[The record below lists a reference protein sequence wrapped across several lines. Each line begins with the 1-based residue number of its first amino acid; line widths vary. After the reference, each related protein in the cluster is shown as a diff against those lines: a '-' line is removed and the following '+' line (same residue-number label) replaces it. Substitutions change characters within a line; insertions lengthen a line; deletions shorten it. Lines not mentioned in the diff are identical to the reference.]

1 MEAKLGLA
9 LVKICEF
16 PFIYSYFLPIILGIF
31 LWRKKQLSRPAI
43 YLVVYIMVLFLEDYF
58 HGFFAVLYRNNL
70 WVGRIG
76 LYFET
81 LFVALFFGYYL
92 KEQVLRRIYFVCTVV
107 CLSVIT
113 YFNTK
118 ADWMEHV
125 DLELLIYYINLFIVV
140 TLYYIQVYKDEQI
153 QNIFFDLGFLVGS
166 VLIISVS
173 FVLLHN
179 LFYNFTAFSQDSRII
194 SIYKI
199 LSNINIYKIIGYNIL
214 FTVVLWV
221 TRVSPK

>member
-9 LVKICEF
+9 LVKIFEF

-81 LFVALFFGYYL
+81 LFVALFFGSSKAEGLTPAEKEEQAKLRKLFIEAFRGNL
-92 KEQVLRRIYFVCTVV
+92 KATLDNTVIVDKDGNRKVLR
-107 CLSVIT
+107 
-113 YFNTK
+113 
-118 ADWMEHV
+118 
-125 DLELLIYYINLFIVV
+125 
-140 TLYYIQVYKDEQI
+140 KD
-153 QNIFFDLGFLVGS
+153 
-166 VLIISVS
+166 
-173 FVLLHN
+173 
-179 LFYNFTAFSQDSRII
+179 
-194 SIYKI
+194 
-199 LSNINIYKIIGYNIL
+199 
-214 FTVVLWV
+214 
-221 TRVSPK
+221 